1 LKTYTFQITDQQA
14 QQVIDTFV
22 KENGINFSQFA
33 RKTLFNKIVE
43 MNGKSSEELKRE
55 DVQLKDQR

>member
-22 KENGINFSQFA
+22 NENGINFSQFA
-33 RKTLFNKIVE
+33 RKTLFNKIIE
-43 MNGKSSEELKRE
+43 MNGKTSEELKRE
-55 DVQLKDQR
+55 DIQLKDQR